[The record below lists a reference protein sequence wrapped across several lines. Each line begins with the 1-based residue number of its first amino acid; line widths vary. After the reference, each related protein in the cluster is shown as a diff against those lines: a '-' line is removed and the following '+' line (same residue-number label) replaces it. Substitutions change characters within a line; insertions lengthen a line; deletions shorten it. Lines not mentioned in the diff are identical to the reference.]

1 MQPAGRNGVVTRA
14 LLIAIL
20 ADAFGARLVVAQQP
34 EFLEDEVKAAFL
46 YHFATYVEWPES
58 MRRSES
64 ITIAVLGAPAVVTQL
79 RAFLPGHT
87 IQNRPVVVRA
97 LSNINDVR
105 DAHVLF
111 IGAENNGRLR
121 QLVDRVGQ
129 RPVLVVTDAADGLE
143 HGAMVNFQ
151 VVEERL
157 RFEISLPAAESV
169 GLMLSSRLLST
180 AMRVETVNCRFNC
193 QDLPSVRR
201 VVASTVFPRRFPLA
215 RTAASSAG

>member
-1 MQPAGRNGVVTRA
+1 
-14 LLIAIL
+14 
-20 ADAFGARLVVAQQP
+20 
-34 EFLEDEVKAAFL
+34 
-46 YHFATYVEWPES
+46 

-201 VVASTVFPRRFPLA
+201 VVASTVFPQTFSARADGRVVGRVTRREQCENTRPRGHPRIPRRQAPA
-215 RTAASSAG
+215 RSIRSNS